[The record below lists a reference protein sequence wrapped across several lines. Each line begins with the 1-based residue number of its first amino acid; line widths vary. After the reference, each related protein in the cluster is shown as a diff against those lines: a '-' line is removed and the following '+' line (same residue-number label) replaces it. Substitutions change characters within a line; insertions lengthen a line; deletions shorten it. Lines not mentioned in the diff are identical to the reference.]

1 MLYFLNPRSSTLI
14 KEQRLYARVSGDR
27 RKKSNKL
34 NSGRVKAAEFVPA
47 IILFSSILF
56 LLWLRIENISLQYDL
71 ESEHSRSLE
80 LDSQLRQVRLDYAY
94 ATRHNYLKEKAE
106 SELGLVSRNSQE
118 VRILRK

>member
-1 MLYFLNPRSSTLI
+1 MLYFLNPRSAALL
-14 KEQRLYARVSGDR
+14 KEQKLRPRFAGELRARSNRLNGPGVGAGE
-27 RKKSNKL
+27 L
-34 NSGRVKAAEFVPA
+34 VPA
-47 IILFSSILF
+47 LILFSAILF

-71 ESEHSRSLE
+71 ESQHSRSLE

-94 ATRHNYLKEKAE
+94 ETRHNYLKEKAE